1 MNRKDNHE
9 MINAEDNK
17 QTAADFFE
25 NPQTTSRLPFKPV
38 CTAHNL
44 DSIFKNEQPL
54 SDSLSLSVLSVTGNN
69 GLTKLLQPQ
78 KSLNHV
84 NEQSHHEQ
92 HHASGLDVPLSSVQD
107 VDKNDIEILLK
118 ENSSSGDCVSFNST
132 ETEELGPYTEDKK
145 QKCVYTEEEKQKLVL
160 FGRDSSVSEKEY
172 PATSDYRKWTKSQKD
187 NYQNAVNNGMKDDI
201 AEGLYE
207 KLGRKGYVCVL
218 KGTRDILP
226 RKNAIKRIKQSLR
239 EKRNDANASQTRCKR
254 VNPSQKVTYIGNKKG
269 RREC

>member
-69 GLTKLLQPQ
+69 
-78 KSLNHV
+78 
-84 NEQSHHEQ
+84 
-92 HHASGLDVPLSSVQD
+92 DVPLSSAQD
-107 VDKNDIEILLK
+107 IDENDIEILLK

-145 QKCVYTEEEKQKLVL
+145 QKCVYTEEEKQKFVL
-160 FGRDSSVSEKEY
+160 FGQGSSVSEKEF
-172 PATSDYRKWTKSQKD
+172 PANADYRKCTKSLRD
-187 NYQNAVNNGMKDDI
+187 NYQNTVDKGMKNQI
-201 AEGLYE
+201 AVELYE
-207 KLGRKGYVCVL
+207 ELGSKGYVCVL

>member
-1 MNRKDNHE
+1 
-9 MINAEDNK
+9 MINAADIEMQLEDNK

-69 GLTKLLQPQ
+69 
-78 KSLNHV
+78 
-84 NEQSHHEQ
+84 
-92 HHASGLDVPLSSVQD
+92 DVPLSSAQD
-107 VDKNDIEILLK
+107 IDENDIEILLK

-132 ETEELGPYTEDKK
+132 ETEELGPYTE
-145 QKCVYTEEEKQKLVL
+145 EEKQKFVL
-160 FGRDSSVSEKEY
+160 FGQGSSVSEKEF
-172 PATSDYRKWTKSQKD
+172 PANADYRKCTKSLRD
-187 NYQNAVNNGMKDDI
+187 NYQNTVDKGMKNQI
-201 AEGLYE
+201 AVELYE
-207 KLGRKGYVCVL
+207 ELGSKGYVCVL

-226 RKNAIKRIKQSLR
+226 RENVIKRIKQSLR
-239 EKRNDANASQTRCKR
+239 EKRNNADASQIRCKR